1 MRILLLLCLVSIM
14 VCGATAGSHQEP
26 VRSDGTAAAAITPI
40 PETSTSAAA
49 ALFGS
54 LAGLSLLR
62 SRK

>member
-26 VRSDGTAAAAITPI
+26 ARSDGTATAAITPI
-40 PETSTSAAA
+40 PETSTSAAV
-49 ALFGS
+49 FGS